1 MVQWVQ
7 PSSTTN
13 RIVTT
18 ILLGIAQILTLFR
31 INIRRRANRLWW
43 DDAWALLTMFL
54 SQLLLIAMWIRTDTP
69 GLGPLDE
76 SHSARIVAYWLVS
89 ISFTCTLWSA
99 RISLIFSVIRLIPP
113 LFVLRRVSEWMAVI
127 FFLIS
132 TMSSWH
138 GRRNR
143 RAPDLFAD
151 VVLAVIPIR
160 LLAGVGL
167 SPDKRRMLYMM
178 FCASLLTSMVSIIHA
193 VFLLGPSGLL
203 EAITAQAEAG
213 TALMVANVGVLSPYV
228 YRLMKNGQDFDSQPY
243 TYYPSFHSN
252 GEVHMRRIPRTPSRT
267 AASSV
272 RFHSET
278 QADSLLVSA
287 MELQVPEKAKTE
299 PSLAVTL
306 ESDFETQK
314 SVVVYPTSSP
324 TIWHLSGFLD
334 WDDFVP
340 YRKYATVTW
349 LPTPSRPDLEGRFLS
364 CPSTPFCHGERKE
377 IEEKK
382 THYKTLSY
390 RRSFSIL
397 ARERRC
403 LKYHI
408 CKFFFGKF

>member
-127 FFLIS
+127 FFLMWAGSLIQKTYICAS
-132 TMSSWH
+132 DRSWYQLS
-138 GRRNR
+138 
-143 RAPDLFAD
+143 APQCHLGTDVAIVELVTDLFAD

-324 TIWHLSGFLD
+324 TIWHLSG
-334 WDDFVP
+334 
-340 YRKYATVTW
+340 
-349 LPTPSRPDLEGRFLS
+349 SSMG
-364 CPSTPFCHGERKE
+364 
-377 IEEKK
+377 
-382 THYKTLSY
+382 
-390 RRSFSIL
+390 
-397 ARERRC
+397 
-403 LKYHI
+403 
-408 CKFFFGKF
+408 

>member
-1 MVQWVQ
+1 VV
-7 PSSTTN
+7 
-13 RIVTT
+13 IT
-18 ILLGIAQILTLFR
+18 ILLGTAQILTLFR
-31 INIRRRANRLWW
+31 INIRRRTKRLWW

-54 SQLLLIAMWIRTDTP
+54 SQLMLIAMWIRTDTP
-69 GLGPLDE
+69 G
-76 SHSARIVAYWLVS
+76 SHSARIVAYWLVLET
-89 ISFTCTLWSA
+89 FRSA

-127 FFLIS
+127 FFLMWAGSLIQKTYICAS
-132 TMSSWH
+132 DRSWYQLS
-138 GRRNR
+138 
-143 RAPDLFAD
+143 APQCHLGTDVAIVELVTDLFAD

-299 PSLAVTL
+299 PSLEMTL

-324 TIWHLSGFLD
+324 TIWHLAGSSMG
-334 WDDFVP
+334 
-340 YRKYATVTW
+340 
-349 LPTPSRPDLEGRFLS
+349 
-364 CPSTPFCHGERKE
+364 
-377 IEEKK
+377 
-382 THYKTLSY
+382 
-390 RRSFSIL
+390 
-397 ARERRC
+397 
-403 LKYHI
+403 
-408 CKFFFGKF
+408 